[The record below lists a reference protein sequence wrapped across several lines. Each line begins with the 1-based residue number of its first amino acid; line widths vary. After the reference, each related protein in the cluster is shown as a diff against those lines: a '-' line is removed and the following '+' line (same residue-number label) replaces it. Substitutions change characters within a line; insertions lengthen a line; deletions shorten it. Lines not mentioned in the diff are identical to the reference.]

1 MKELSFQATIRKQHK
16 ITIPEATREMLKIG
30 VGDVVIIT
38 VARDPKVGSY
48 P

>member
-16 ITIPEATREMLKIG
+16 ITIPEATREMLDIK
-30 VGDVVIIT
+30 VGDVVNIT
-38 VARDPKVGSY
+38 VKRDSKVVSY